1 MSLKLFRTTG
11 YSTMLLPGEARL
23 APSPAWA
30 VAAVSA
36 WVALACNVGL
46 WQGMVDLDIAVIAQ
60 ALAQGLVVGGV
71 AGAML
76 SLVCWRRT
84 FNPLASTLLVLASA
98 SAAGTW
104 LHKLPATFGHAA
116 PERFFPGWAALLD
129 WRVSTMLAVLGLV
142 PVLVL
147 WGTQLRRLTGP
158 AQLGANVKGLGIGV
172 LLAATG
178 ALSIQLLH

>member
-11 YSTMLLPGEARL
+11 YSTMLLPGEAQL

-36 WVALACNVGL
+36 WVSLACNVGL
-46 WQGMVDLDIAVIAQ
+46 WQGVVDLDIAVVAR
-60 ALAQGLVVGGV
+60 ALAQGFMVGGA
-71 AGAML
+71 AGALL

-84 FNPLASTLLVLASA
+84 FKPLASTLLVLASA

-104 LHKLPATFGHAA
+104 LHKLPVSFGHAA
-116 PERFFPGWAALLD
+116 PERFFPGWAGLLD

-142 PVLVL
+142 PVLEL
-147 WGTQLRRLTGP
+147 WGTPLRRLTGP
-158 AQLGANVKGLGIGV
+158 AQLGANLKGLGLGG
-172 LLAATG
+172 LLGATG
-178 ALSIQLLH
+178 ALSVQLLH